1 MKIKYQILT
10 VIPRPLFN
18 FKILPNKI
26 SNDTQYL
33 FIIFILVYHFYS
45 NFKKLQTTI
54 TQGNIQSE
62 SNQQTSKLIDENTS
76 EKSDTKQL
84 KNKLFPQD
92 TTESK
97 GRRRVAKKLKTSTT
111 TSVSLDQEIVGAF
124 NLSNET
130 ASEENSQ
137 VTPKRSFISI
147 KNIFKDSSREDDS
160 SRSRVTLVPLNSIL
174 INEKLN
180 TGTADLFIF
189 ILVIFSCLQ

>member
-10 VIPRPLFN
+10 VKPRPLFN

-33 FIIFILVYHFYS
+33 FIIFFIYS

-54 TQGNIQSE
+54 TQSNIQSE

-180 TGTADLFIF
+180 TGTTDLFIF